1 MKLQGLQ
8 KPLTVI
14 VCVSVQIYSLQHFGL
29 CMFVMEAANG
39 SINNH
44 DLSIMWLGTRQSK
57 AMKCCCTSVN
67 IQTVIQLVVPLFKR

>member
-57 AMKCCCTSVN
+57 AMKCCCA
-67 IQTVIQLVVPLFKR
+67 